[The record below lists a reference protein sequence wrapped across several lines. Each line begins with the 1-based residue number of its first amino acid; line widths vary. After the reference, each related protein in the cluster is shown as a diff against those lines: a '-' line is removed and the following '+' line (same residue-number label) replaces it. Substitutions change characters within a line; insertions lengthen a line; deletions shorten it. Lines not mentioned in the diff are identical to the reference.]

1 METLAAI
8 LYSLLFLYT
17 LIYFLR
23 SYLRRRDQCCY
34 MLNYECYKP
43 TDAGRR
49 LSTDKSALV
58 VYRNRNLGIDEFR
71 FLLQTM
77 VNSGVGEQTYIPINV
92 LEGREDCPT
101 LEDSYTEVDDI
112 MFQTLDNL
120 FAKSKVSPSEIDVL
134 VVNVSLL
141 ASAPSLTSRVVNR
154 YKMREDV
161 KTFNLSGMG
170 CSASVVAIDIV
181 HHLFKVYKN
190 SYAVVVSTESL
201 GANWYSGKER
211 SMMLS
216 NCLFRSGGCS
226 MLFTNNPAL
235 KPRAILKLK
244 HMVRTHIAAID
255 EAYECCKQVEDPQ
268 GYRGFHLS
276 KRLPKVATKALVAN
290 FKVLVPKMI
299 PLWETLRFL
308 AASTLERRK
317 FKLPS
322 ALKKCTA
329 LLGAPTLNMKTGIE
343 HFCLHPGGRAVI
355 DGVGVSLAL
364 TEYDLEPAR
373 MSLHRWGNTSAGGLW
388 YVLGYMEA
396 KKRLK
401 KGDRILMLSLGAG
414 FKCNNCVW
422 EVMKDLGDPNVWEDC
437 IDSYPPKTLVNPFTE
452 KYDWIHHDPCL
463 NFLRSMSSS

>member
-1 METLAAI
+1 MDILVAIILSALPLFVITL
-8 LYSLLFLYT
+8 
-17 LIYFLR
+17 LITR

-43 TDAGRR
+43 TDVDRQ
-49 LSTDKSALV
+49 LTTDKSAMI
-58 VYRNRNLGIDEFR
+58 VYRNRNLGVEEFR

-77 VNSGVGEQTYIPINV
+77 VNSGIGEKTYIPKNV
-92 LEGREDCPT
+92 LEGREASPA
-101 LEDSYTEVDDI
+101 LEDSVEELDDI
-112 MFQTLDNL
+112 MFQTLDRL
-120 FAKSKVSPSEIDVL
+120 FQNSGVSPQEIDVL

-141 ASAPSLTSRVVNR
+141 ASAPSLTSRVVKR

-170 CSASVVAIDIV
+170 CSASVVAIDLV

-190 SYAVVVSTESL
+190 SFAVVVSSESF
-201 GANWYSGKER
+201 GANWYNGKER

-226 MLFTNNPAL
+226 MLFTNKAAL
-235 KPRAILKLK
+235 RHRAILKLK
-244 HMVRTHIAAID
+244 HMVRTHIAASD
-255 EAYECCKQVEDPQ
+255 EAYQCCMQMEDPQ
-268 GYRGFHLS
+268 GLNGFNLN

-290 FKVLVPKMI
+290 FKVLVPKML
-299 PLWETLRFL
+299 PYWETLRFVL
-308 AASTLERRK
+308 VSALERRK
-317 FKLPS
+317 FRLP
-322 ALKKCTA
+322 AFFGR
-329 LLGAPTLNMKTGIE
+329 GAVNMKTGIE

-355 DGVGVSLAL
+355 DGVGASLGL
-364 TEYDLEPAR
+364 SEYDLEPTR

-401 KGDRILMLSLGAG
+401 KGDRILMVSLGAG

-422 EVMKDLGDPNVWEDC
+422 EVVKDSGDPNVWEDC
-437 IDSYPPKTLVNPFTE
+437 IHSYPPKILVNPFME
-452 KYDWIHHDPCL
+452 KYDWVNDPCL
-463 NFLRSMSSS
+463 SFVRSIA